1 MHRIL
6 LITAITLSTL
16 MSHAQAGPLLTEAL
30 LMEGSEK
37 SKAPAPT
44 AAPVAPANVP
54 VAASASTG
62 KISFDTAKA
71 KCIAL
76 GSPEGSDAFNSCIV
90 TLMQ

>member
-1 MHRIL
+1 V
-6 LITAITLSTL
+6 
-16 MSHAQAGPLLTEAL
+16 
-30 LMEGSEK
+30 
-37 SKAPAPT
+37 PA
-44 AAPVAPANVP
+44 AAP
-54 VAASASTG
+54 ASTG